1 MVALLLFCYAL
12 MSCKRQNKQKTYPP
26 NESEKLKKE
35 KRMAINL
42 QNKGEII
49 KKFGENAKDSGNI
62 KVQIALLSE
71 KISQLTEHLKTNAKD
86 FQGKRGL
93 LMMVGRRKRLLSY
106 LKDKNL
112 EEYRTIIKKLN
123 IRK

>member
-1 MVALLLFCYAL
+1 
-12 MSCKRQNKQKTYPP
+12 MSCKELTNKRLTHRMSQK
-26 NESEKLKKE
+26 NKKE

-42 QNKGEII
+42 QNKGQII